1 MKIIRDPAFEDLEDA
16 FIEFTDA
23 GYKVDFT
30 INISL
35 SFYDDKKIDP
45 YDTFIL
51 IYGQEFRALG
61 KNRYNPKSYDL
72 VRIEG
77 KKDDDLVKSFIT
89 KKIRNKKVVAITSMH
104 YGNTSKYFFA
114 IEHL

>member
-51 IYGQEFRALG
+51 IYGQKFRALG

-89 KKIRNKKVVAITSMH
+89 KKIRNKKVVAITSKH